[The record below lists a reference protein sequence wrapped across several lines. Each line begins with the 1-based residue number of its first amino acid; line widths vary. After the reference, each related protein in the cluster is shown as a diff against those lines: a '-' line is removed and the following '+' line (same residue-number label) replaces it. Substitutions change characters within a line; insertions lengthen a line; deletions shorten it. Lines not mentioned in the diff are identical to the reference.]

1 MFRRI
6 LKITG
11 IILVVLVA
19 VAISIYFIYLK
30 PKPLAISAEDRA
42 SITLMPLPASLRLED
57 GEFELT
63 AQFGANIQGPADDI
77 VFNAVSRFMKRSAAS
92 SGIAFQEKGKGLDIY
107 YVTATTI
114 VQPVNADEHYK
125 LTIDDDRIHI
135 EATTGYG
142 VLRALESLSQLLKED
157 QGKFVWP
164 SLELEDYPRYPWRGI
179 MIDVCRHWIPK
190 EIILRNLEAMAAV
203 KLNVLH
209 WHLSEYQ
216 AIRVESK
223 VFPKLHELGSQ
234 GNYYTQEDIK
244 EIVEFARQRG
254 IRIVPEF
261 DMPGHTTGFLV
272 GYPELASAPGPYAL
286 ATSYGLLAPVM
297 DPTREEVY
305 AFIDSFIG
313 EMVQLFPDPYFH
325 IGGDEVD
332 YTHWQKNETIQK
344 FMKENAIENTHD
356 LQAYFN
362 QRMEKILSRYNK
374 KMIGWD
380 EILNPKL
387 SRDIVVQSWRNQ
399 KSLFQAVQKGS
410 KAILSSGYYLDYKLP
425 AGKHYHVDPELL
437 PGAITVKPDTIHWQ
451 QYDMSIYVS
460 ESPLQASLVLYGEA
474 PALRGVFYAMGNATG
489 FEGATLSNSTLN
501 FTFPSDFGKIN
512 IESVFYGDSLNGNM
526 SVGLISF
533 PIKGKK
539 IGGNDWAGTKPPEV
553 EQMEPLTPAQKAN
566 ILGAEAAVW
575 TEAISALNID
585 SRIWPRAAAMAE
597 KWWTPQELTKDVDDM
612 YRRLEVISPYL
623 ERLGTQH
630 IKAQRELVIDLAAGK
645 DDKPVQVLVDVLEE
659 IKYTARLT
667 VSLSALLP
675 MNEVVDAA
683 QPESM
688 QAYHFSKMVDAFVAD
703 ASHQTNE
710 KEIRQWLT
718 LWRNNHVAFEKVA
731 IGNARLE
738 KVLQTSQELSIMANF
753 ALQAMDSF
761 SGKVTL
767 NDADQQAMIKAMNSV
782 EESRAS
788 TILAVS
794 PALRKLVEAL

>member
-1 MFRRI
+1 MFKRI

-11 IILVVLVA
+11 VILVILIA
-19 VAISIYFIYLK
+19 AGIFIYFNYLK
-30 PKPLAISAEDRA
+30 PKPLPISAEDRA
-42 SITLMPLPASLRLED
+42 AITLMPLPASLKLKD
-57 GEFELT
+57 GVFILT
-63 AQFGANIQGPADDI
+63 AQFGAIMQGPEDEI
-77 VFNAVSRFMKRSAAS
+77 VAKAVDRFMDRTAAW
-92 SGIAFQEKGKGLDIY
+92 SGLAFQQKGKGLDIDY
-107 YVTATTI
+107 IMATSA
-114 VQPVNADEHYK
+114 VQPVETDEQYK
-125 LTIDDDRIHI
+125 LTIDEDRIHI

-164 SLELEDYPRYPWRGI
+164 SLEIKDHPRYAWRGI
-179 MIDVCRHWIPK
+179 MMDVCRHWIPK
-190 EIILRNLEAMAAV
+190 EVILRNLEAMAAV
-203 KLNVLH
+203 KMNVLH

-216 AIRVESK
+216 AIRVESN

-234 GNYYTQEDIK
+234 GNYYTQQDIK

-254 IRIVPEF
+254 IRVVPEF
-261 DMPGHTTGFLV
+261 DMPGHTTSFLV
-272 GYPELASAPGPYAL
+272 GYPELASAPGPYTL

-305 AFIDSFIG
+305 TFIDSFIG
-313 EMVQLFPDPYFH
+313 EMAQLFPDAYFH

-332 YTHWQKNETIQK
+332 YTHWQKNKSIQK
-344 FMKENAIENTHD
+344 FMKDNAIENTHD

-362 QRMEKILSRYNK
+362 QRMEKILAKHNK

-387 SRDIVVQSWRNQ
+387 SKNIVVQSWRNQ
-399 KSLFQAVQKGS
+399 KSLFEAVQKGS

-425 AGKHYHVDPELL
+425 AGKHYSVDPELL
-437 PGAITVKPDTIHWQ
+437 PGAITVKPDTAHWQ

-474 PALRGVFYAMGNATG
+474 PTLRGVFFAMGNATG
-489 FEGATLSNSTLN
+489 FEGANLSNSTLD

-512 IESVFYGDSLNGNM
+512 IESVFSADSLNGNM

-533 PIKGKK
+533 PVKGKK
-539 IGGNDWAGTKPPEV
+539 MGGNDWAGTRPPEV
-553 EQMEPLTPAQKAN
+553 EQMEPLTPEQKAS
-566 ILGAEAAVW
+566 ILGGEAAVW
-575 TEAISALNID
+575 TEAISALNFD
-585 SRIWPRAAAMAE
+585 SRIWPRAAAIAE

-623 ERLGTQH
+623 EKLGTQH
-630 IKAQRELVIDLAAGK
+630 IQGQRELVKDLAEGK
-645 DDKPVQVLVDVLEE
+645 DEKPVQVLIDVLEE
-659 IKYTARLT
+659 TKYTARLA

-688 QAYHFSKMVDAFVAD
+688 QAYQFSKMVDAFIAD
-703 ASHQTNE
+703 AAHQKNE
-710 KEIRQWLT
+710 KEIKQWLM
-718 LWRNNHVAFEKVA
+718 LWRNNHTAFEKSA
-731 IGNARLE
+731 LGNARLE
-738 KVLQTSQELSIMANF
+738 KVLQTSQELSMMANF
-753 ALQAMDSF
+753 ALQAIDSF
-761 SGKVTL
+761 SGKVKL
-767 NDADQQAMIKAMNSV
+767 NDADKQAMLKAMNSV

-788 TILAVS
+788 TLLAVS